1 MPWRGPEVEGEVP
14 SLGLVVGQWIQDY
27 CVVPDRELRGKP
39 FVLTD
44 EQLMFLLWHYSL
56 TEEGKWR
63 YPRGSQ
69 LMRPQKWGKGPL
81 VAAICCVEA
90 AGPVLFDGWDAQGE
104 PVGRPW
110 ATPHIQVTAG
120 SEDQTANTWR
130 ALQPMIE
137 LGPLGDS
144 FITDTGLTRINLPG
158 GGLIE
163 PVTASAR
170 SRLGQRITFA
180 VQDETHAWNRA
191 NHGLQLADNQRRNL
205 AGVGGRFVETTNA
218 YDPVEQSVAQR
229 TQSEP
234 GVYID
239 DVDGGPGSIRNK
251 QERRKVMRKAYGDSL
266 LTKGGW
272 VDLDRIDAEVEALLE
287 HDPAQAERFF
297 LNRKLA
303 QEGAAFDIEHI
314 RTLVRPRRQ
323 LPEQSV
329 ITLGVDGA
337 RHNDSLAVVGT
348 DVRTGYQWLVA
359 LVERPD
365 HAPEDY
371 EHDLDRIDGPVS
383 ELIENDR
390 YVVWRAYCDDQ
401 HIRHLVDS
409 WQNRFGVKRFV
420 TWHTNRDK
428 QMAWATR
435 RYEEAISAGDVSFD
449 GNPRF
454 MDHLRNARK
463 RMVTALDDKERQ
475 MHVLSKSSITSPHKI
490 DAAAAAVLSW
500 EARSDALAKGAVS
513 LMETPPEPAEKPP
526 PVYQANYAPP
536 IVAPVGVW
544 SGGMSDME

>member
-1 MPWRGPEVEGEVP
+1 
-14 SLGLVVGQWIQDY
+14 
-27 CVVPDRELRGKP
+27 
-39 FVLTD
+39 
-44 EQLMFLLWHYSL
+44 
-56 TEEGKWR
+56 
-63 YPRGSQ
+63 
-69 LMRPQKWGKGPL
+69 MRPQKWGKGPL
-81 VAAICCVEA
+81 VAAICCAEA
-90 AGPVLFDGWDAQGE
+90 AGPVLFDGWDAKGE

-180 VQDETHAWNRA
+180 VQDETHSWNRS
-191 NHGLQLADNQRRNL
+191 NHGTQLADNQRRNL

-239 DVDGGPGSIRNK
+239 DVDGGPGSVRNK
-251 QERRKVMRKAYGDSL
+251 AERRKVMRRAYGDSL
-266 LTKGGW
+266 VSKGGW

-303 QEGAAFDIEHI
+303 QEGAAFDIEHVK
-314 RTLVRPRRQ
+314 TLVRPRRQ
-323 LPEQSV
+323 ADRRVSDLPGRGRRAPRRQPRRRRHRREV
-329 ITLGVDGA
+329 RLPVARRDRGA
-337 RHNDSLAVVGT
+337 P
-348 DVRTGYQWLVA
+348 
-359 LVERPD
+359 RPRARGLRARPRP
-365 HAPEDY
+365 HRRA
-371 EHDLDRIDGPVS
+371 VS

-401 HIRHLVDS
+401 HIRHLVES
-409 WQNRFGVKRFV
+409 WQNRFGQKRFV

-454 MDHLRNARK
+454 MEHLRNARK

-475 MHVLSKSSITSPHKI
+475 MHTLSKSSITSPHEDRRGRRRRPVVGGAVGRAREGRRVAHGDAAGAGGEAAAGLSGKLCPTHHCTRRRVVGWTTTWS
-490 DAAAAAVLSW
+490 DPTTRRASMATESKSGSQSSSQAAAAASPP
-500 EARSDALAKGAVS
+500 RSRRP
-513 LMETPPEPAEKPP
+513 TRR
-526 PVYQANYAPP
+526 
-536 IVAPVGVW
+536 
-544 SGGMSDME
+544 